1 MSRKLRIS
9 AFVTLILSIGA
20 PGAPGAPGVL
30 RAQDAPSLDVTGL
43 LRTGLRL
50 ESAAT
55 GGRDGFA
62 LYDARLGAT
71 GKVGIVFD
79 YVAGIEVDR
88 REESIRLLDAALG
101 FPIKEELL
109 QLGIGLERTRFGEEA
124 ITNKADIALIER
136 FQGSLA
142 LAPGRQIGLGLHGA
156 ALEGRLNYAGGVYNG
171 NGAAWEND
179 GDGFLWTARAGW
191 NSVGELEFFED
202 FVWEVGASFAFSEDS
217 ALVALPLSLPEEGV
231 ANPVPMLTEFTGDRL
246 SWGGNARVAYRE
258 FAVAG
263 EYLRTDFSP
272 TGGED
277 VSSEGWYA
285 QGSFTLWAA
294 AELLA
299 RYDSFRTAGGV
310 GGPDAAETTKFLVLG
325 VNVLPGLVGKL
336 GFQYAFGLDGTLAG
350 QEMALDRTNTGPRL
364 ADGQFLL
371 NLQVA
376 F

>member
-1 MSRKLRIS
+1 MNRKLRVV
-9 AFVTLILSIGA
+9 AALALLLAVGRPVFLQ
-20 PGAPGAPGVL
+20 
-30 RAQDAPSLDVTGL
+30 AQNGPTLDVTGL
-43 LRTGLRL
+43 LRTGFRL
-50 ESAAT
+50 ESSAT

-62 LYDARLGAT
+62 LYDARIGAT

-79 YVAGIEVDR
+79 YVDD
-88 REESIRLLDAALG
+88 LLR
-101 FPIKEELL
+101 
-109 QLGIGLERTRFGEEA
+109 LGIGLERSGFGGEA
-124 ITNKADIALIER
+124 IENKADIPFVER

-142 LAPGRQIGLGLHGA
+142 LAPGRQLGLDLSGA

-179 GDGFLWTARAGW
+179 DDGFLWTARAGW

-231 ANPVPMLTEFTGDRL
+231 ANPVPVLTEFTGDRM

-272 TGGED
+272 SDGED
-277 VSSEGWYA
+277 SSSEGWYA
-285 QGSFTLWAA
+285 QGSYTLWAA

-299 RYDSFRTAGGV
+299 RYDSFRTAGGI
-310 GGPDAAETTKFLVLG
+310 GGPDAAQTTKFLVLG
-325 VNVLPGLVGKL
+325 VNILPGLVGKL
-336 GFQYAFGLDGTLAG
+336 GVQYAFGLDGTLAG
-350 QEMALDRTNTGPRL
+350 QELALDGTNTGPRL

>member
-1 MSRKLRIS
+1 MSRRLRVSII
-9 AFVTLILSIGA
+9 AVLILSIGGPA
-20 PGAPGAPGVL
+20 AA
-30 RAQDAPSLDVTGL
+30 RAQGDGPSLDVTGM
-43 LRTGLRL
+43 LRTGFRL
-50 ESAAT
+50 ESAAA

-79 YVAGIEVDR
+79 YVAGIEVDT

-101 FPIKEELL
+101 FPIREDLL
-109 QLGIGLERTRFGEEA
+109 QLGIGLERTRFGGEA
-124 ITNKADIALIER
+124 ITNKADIPFVER

-142 LAPGRQIGLGLHGA
+142 LAPGRQIGLGLYGA
-156 ALEGRLNYAGGVYNG
+156 ALEGRLDYAGGMYNG
-171 NGAAWEND
+171 NGPSFEND
-179 GDGFLWTARAGW
+179 GGFLWTARAGW

-202 FVWEVGASFAFSEDS
+202 FVWEVAASFAFSEDS

-231 ANPVPMLTEFTGDRL
+231 ANPVPVLTEFTGDRL

-272 TGGED
+272 TSGED
-277 VSSEGWYA
+277 ISSEGWYA

-336 GFQYAFGLDGTLAG
+336 AFQYAFGLDGTLAG

>member
-1 MSRKLRIS
+1 MSRKIRIS
-9 AFVTLILSIGA
+9 AVGALVLSAFA
-20 PGAPGAPGVL
+20 PGAL
-30 RAQDAPSLDVTGL
+30 RAQDGPTLDVTGL
-43 LRTGLRL
+43 LRTGFRV
-50 ESAAT
+50 ESSDT

-79 YVAGIEVDR
+79 YVAGIEVDT

-109 QLGIGLERTRFGEEA
+109 QLGIGLERSRFGGEA
-124 ITNKADIALIER
+124 ITNKADIPFVER

-142 LAPGRQIGLGLHGA
+142 LAPGRQLGMDLHGA
-156 ALEGRLNYAGGVYNG
+156 AMEGRLGYAGGVYNG
-171 NGAAWEND
+171 NGPAWEND
-179 GDGFLWTARAGW
+179 GGFLWTAAAGW

-202 FVWEVGASFAFSEDS
+202 FVWEVGASVAFSEDS
-217 ALVALPLSLPEEGV
+217 ALAALPLSLPEEGV
-231 ANPVPMLTEFTGDRL
+231 ANPVPVLAEYTGDRL

-263 EYLRTDFSP
+263 EYLRTDFNP
-272 TGGED
+272 TDGED
-277 VSSEGWYA
+277 SSSEGWYA

-299 RYDSFRTAGGV
+299 RYDSFRTAGGI
-310 GGPDAAETTKFLVLG
+310 GGPDGAQTTKFLVLG

-336 GFQYAFGLDGTLAG
+336 AIQYALGLDGTLAG
-350 QEMALDRTNTGPRL
+350 QEQALDRTNTAPRL

>member
-1 MSRKLRIS
+1 MNRKLHLAACI
-9 AFVTLILSIGA
+9 ALGLAAGQPAVLQAQTGPTLE
-20 PGAPGAPGVL
+20 
-30 RAQDAPSLDVTGL
+30 VTGL
-43 LRTGLRL
+43 LRTGFRL
-50 ESAAT
+50 ESDAT

-101 FPIKEELL
+101 FAIKDDLL
-109 QLGIGLERTRFGEEA
+109 RLGIGLERSGFGGEA
-124 ITNKADIALIER
+124 IENKADIPFVER

-142 LAPGRQIGLGLHGA
+142 LAPGRQLGLDLSGA
-156 ALEGRLNYAGGVYNG
+156 ALEGRLHYAGGIYNG
-171 NGAAWEND
+171 NGSSWEND
-179 GDGFLWTARAGW
+179 GNGFLWTARAGW

-202 FVWEVGASFAFSEDS
+202 FVWEVGASSAFSEDS

-231 ANPVPMLTEFTGDRL
+231 ANPVPVLTEFTGDRL

-263 EYLRTDFSP
+263 EYLRTDFSHSD
-272 TGGED
+272 GED
-277 VSSEGWYA
+277 SSSEGWYA

-299 RYDSFRTAGGV
+299 RYDSFRTAGGI
-310 GGPDAAETTKFLVLG
+310 GGSEAAQTTKFLVLG
-325 VNVLPGLVGKL
+325 VNVLPGLVGRL
-336 GFQYAFGLDGTLAG
+336 GVQYAFGLDGSLAG
-350 QEMALDRTNTGPRL
+350 QELALDGTNTGPRL

>member
-1 MSRKLRIS
+1 MNRKLHVVACFALCLTVGRP
-9 AFVTLILSIGA
+9 V
-20 PGAPGAPGVL
+20 VL
-30 RAQDAPSLDVTGL
+30 QAQSGPTLDVTGL
-43 LRTGLRL
+43 LRTGFRL
-50 ESAAT
+50 ESSAT

-62 LYDARLGAT
+62 LYDARIGAT

-101 FPIKEELL
+101 FAIRDDLL
-109 QLGIGLERTRFGEEA
+109 RLGIGLERSRFGGEA
-124 ITNKADIALIER
+124 IENKSDIPFIER

-142 LAPGRQIGLGLHGA
+142 LAPGRQLGLGLSGE
-156 ALEGRLNYAGGVYNG
+156 ALEGRLNYAGGMYNG
-171 NGAAWEND
+171 NGSSWEND

-231 ANPVPMLTEFTGDRL
+231 ANPVPVLTEFTGDRL

-258 FAVAG
+258 FALAG
-263 EYLRTDFSP
+263 EYLRTDFSHSD
-272 TGGED
+272 GED
-277 VSSEGWYA
+277 SSSEGWYA

-299 RYDSFRTAGGV
+299 RYDSFRTAGGI
-310 GGPDAAETTKFLVLG
+310 GGPDAAQTTKFLVLG
-325 VNVLPGLVGKL
+325 VNILPGLVGRL
-336 GFQYAFGLDGTLAG
+336 GVQYAFGLDGTLAG
-350 QEMALDRTNTGPRL
+350 QEISLDRTNTGPRL

>member
-1 MSRKLRIS
+1 MSRRLYVS
-9 AFVTLILSIGA
+9 AIVALVLSIGGPPMA
-20 PGAPGAPGVL
+20 
-30 RAQDAPSLDVTGL
+30 RAQDGPSLDVTGM
-43 LRTGLRL
+43 LRTGFRL
-50 ESAAT
+50 ESSAT

-62 LYDARLGAT
+62 LYDARIGAT

-79 YVAGIEVDR
+79 YIAGIEVDR

-101 FPIKEELL
+101 FPIKDDLL
-109 QLGIGLERTRFGEEA
+109 QLGIGLERSRFGDEA
-124 ITNKADIALIER
+124 ITNKSDIPLVER

-171 NGAAWEND
+171 NGAAWGND

-191 NSVGELEFFED
+191 NSVGDFEFFED
-202 FVWEVGASFAFSEDS
+202 FVWEAGASFAFSKDS

-231 ANPVPMLTEFTGDRL
+231 ANPVPVLTEFTGDRV

-263 EYLRTDFSP
+263 EYLRTDFSHSD
-272 TGGED
+272 GED
-277 VSSEGWYA
+277 SSSEGWYA

-299 RYDSFRTAGGV
+299 RYDSFRTAGGI
-310 GGPDAAETTKFLVLG
+310 GGRDAAQTTKFLVLG
-325 VNVLPGLVGKL
+325 VNILPGLVGKL
-336 GFQYAFGLDGTLAG
+336 GVQYAFGMDGTLAG

-364 ADGQFLL
+364 ADGQFLV

>member
-1 MSRKLRIS
+1 MNRRLHMVACI
-9 AFVTLILSIGA
+9 ALILSFAG
-20 PGAPGAPGVL
+20 PGEL
-30 RAQDAPSLDVTGL
+30 RAQDGPTLDVTGL
-43 LRTGLRL
+43 LRTGFRL
-50 ESAAT
+50 ESSAT

-101 FPIKEELL
+101 FAIKDDLL
-109 QLGIGLERTRFGEEA
+109 KLGIGLERSRFGGEA
-124 ITNKADIALIER
+124 IENKADIPFVER

-142 LAPGRQIGLGLHGA
+142 LAPGRQLGLGLHGA
-156 ALEGRLNYAGGVYNG
+156 AMEGRLNYAGGVYNG
-171 NGAAWEND
+171 NGPSWEND
-179 GDGFLWTARAGW
+179 GNGFLWTARAGW

-231 ANPVPMLTEFTGDRL
+231 ANPVPVLAEFTGDRM

-263 EYLRTDFSP
+263 EYLRTDFSH

-277 VSSEGWYA
+277 SSSAGWYA

-299 RYDSFRTAGGV
+299 RYDSFRTAGGIE
-310 GGPDAAETTKFLVLG
+310 GPDGAQTTKFLVFG
-325 VNVLPGLVGKL
+325 VNILPGLVGKL
-336 GFQYAFGLDGTLAG
+336 GVQYAFGLDGTLAG